1 MNIYR
6 RIQEERDRQ
15 NKLWGD
21 QSDKTIFQWMTILT
35 EEVGEAA
42 KDANDGKRKE
52 MIEELIQVA
61 AVAVEIVEYQEKPA
75 IIPEMHCQDCEHFHP
90 TEKGSCWKNRGID
103 SEVMPYWDVCDDF
116 EAER

>member
-1 MNIYR
+1 MNIYQ

-21 QSDKTIFQWMTILT
+21 QSNKDIFHWMSILT

-52 MIEELIQVA
+52 MIEELIRVA
-61 AVAVEIVEYQEKPA
+61 AVAVEIIEYQEKPA
-75 IIPEMHCQDCEHFHP
+75 KTPEMHCQDCEHFHP
-90 TEKGSCWKNRGID
+90 TEEGLCWKNHGPD
-103 SEVMPYWDVCDDF
+103 GEVFAYWDACEDF
-116 EAER
+116 EAEK